1 LTYLLNLIAT
11 TIKQISR
18 RSFVQNFGLGISA
31 TALLSSLV
39 SFAPYTE
46 TISEKCNGKKLN
58 IAPCG
63 LGRYATILAESL
75 VLFLFL

>member
-1 LTYLLNLIAT
+1 MLNLIAT

-31 TALLSSLV
+31 TALLPSLV
-39 SFAPYTE
+39 SFDPYTE
-46 TISEKCNGKKLN
+46 TISEKYNGKKLN

-63 LGRYATILAESL
+63 FGRYATILAGSL
-75 VLFLFL
+75 VPFLFL